1 MQKNRT
7 NRNRTEKKKRTT
19 IKLSLL
25 VRYFHNKLHL
35 HNPHTMLGLRKAILK
50 ASHRNLTVSARR
62 LAEVSVTVDG
72 KTVSIEAGSSII
84 QAADKA
90 GVTIPRYCYHDKL
103 AIAGNCRMCLVDV
116 ERMPKLIASCAV
128 PVQNGMVVH
137 TTSERITKAREG
149 VTEMLLENHP
159 LDCPV
164 CDQGGECDLQDQS
177 QRYGSDRGRFKEV
190 MGKRAVENKPIG
202 PLVKT
207 SMNRC
212 IHCTRCVRFMN
223 DVAGAPEFGTAGRG
237 NDMQIGTYIERN
249 INSEMSGNI
258 IDLCPVGALTSK
270 PYAFRA
276 RPWELKRTETIDVH
290 DAVGSNVR
298 VDARGIEVM
307 RVLPRLN
314 DEINEEWISD
324 KSRFACD
331 GLKTQRL
338 TTPLIRN
345 GDRFETGTWD
355 QALSTIAAAYNK
367 IKPQGDE
374 LKAISGALTDV
385 ESLVALKDLVN
396 RLGSENTTTDVK
408 LLDESHGVDIRS
420 NYIFNSTIDGI
431 EDADQILLI
440 GTNPR
445 HEAAVLNTRIRKVW
459 LRQDLTVGHV
469 GQEFDSTFDLKHF
482 GVDAKALKSALSGE
496 FGKALGQ
503 AKNPLIIIGSGV
515 ADSEDASAIY
525 KIVGEFAAKN
535 KNFNTP
541 DWNGVNLLHRE
552 ASRVGALDV
561 GFVSNSTTKPK
572 FIYLLGA
579 DEIKNKDIPKDAFV
593 VYQGHHGDLGASFA
607 DVILPGS
614 AYTEKS
620 ATYVNTEGRT
630 QITRAAT
637 NAPGVAREDWK
648 IIRALS
654 EYLGATLP
662 YDDLYAIRS
671 RLGQIA
677 PHLVRHDVIE
687 PVSTDVVDLGIKDL
701 VNKNKS
707 AAPIGVPL
715 KNPID
720 NFYFTDVISR
730 SSPTMAKCITSFG
743 AQIDK
748 IKDSKP
754 DLNDI

>member
-1 MQKNRT
+1 MSLRT
-7 NRNRTEKKKRTT
+7 QLLRGSKRF
-19 IKLSLL
+19 ISASS
-25 VRYFHNKLHL
+25 
-35 HNPHTMLGLRKAILK
+35 RKMADVEVIVDGRK
-50 ASHRNLTVSARR
+50 
-62 LAEVSVTVDG
+62 VSV
-72 KTVSIEAGSSII
+72 EAGSSII
-84 QAADKA
+84 QAAELA

-116 ERMPKLIASCAV
+116 EKMPKLIASCAM

-137 TTSERITKAREG
+137 TDSERVKKAREG

-164 CDQGGECDLQDQS
+164 CDQGGECDLQEQS
-177 QRYGSDRGRFKEV
+177 QRYGSDRGRFTEV
-190 MGKRAVENKPIG
+190 MGKRAVENKAIG

-223 DVAGAPEFGTAGRG
+223 DVAGAPELGTAGRG

-276 RPWELKRTETIDVH
+276 RPWELKRTETIDVM
-290 DAVGSNVR
+290 DAVGSNIR

-314 DEINEEWISD
+314 DEVNEEWLSD

-345 GDRFETGTWD
+345 GDKFETATWD
-355 QALSTIAAAYNK
+355 EALSTVAAAYAK
-367 IKPQGDE
+367 IAPKDNE
-374 LKAISGALTDV
+374 IKAIAGALTDA
-385 ESLVALKDLVN
+385 ESLVVLKDLVN
-396 RLGSENTTTDVK
+396 KLGSENVTTDVK
-408 LLDESHGVDIRS
+408 SAVEAHGVDIRS
-420 NYIFNSTIDGI
+420 NYIFNTSIEGI
-431 EDADQILLI
+431 EDADQILLV

-445 HEAAVLNTRIRKVW
+445 HEAAVLNARIRKVW
-459 LRQDLTVGHV
+459 LRQNLEISAV
-469 GQEFDSTFDLKHF
+469 GQEFESTFDVSNL
-482 GVDAKALKSALSGE
+482 GADVKALEKALSSEVGE
-496 FGKALGQ
+496 KLAK
-503 AKNPLIIIGSGV
+503 AKNPLIIVGSGV
-515 ADSEDASAIY
+515 AESEDAQAIY
-525 KIVGEFAAKN
+525 KLVGDFSAKN
-535 KNFNTP
+535 ANFNTGE
-541 DWNGVNLLHRE
+541 WNGLNLLHRE
-552 ASRVGALDV
+552 ASRVAALDL
-561 GFVSNSTTKPK
+561 GFATLDPEVAATKAK

-579 DEIKNKDIPKDAFV
+579 DEIKNQDIPKDAFV

-614 AYTEKS
+614 AYTEKA
-620 ATYVNTEGRT
+620 ATYVNTEGRA
-630 QITRAAT
+630 QSTRAAT
-637 NAPGVAREDWK
+637 NAPQAAREDWK

-654 EYLGATLP
+654 EYLNAKLP
-662 YDDLYAIRS
+662 YDDILAVRT
-671 RLGQIA
+671 RLGEVA
-677 PHLVRHDVIE
+677 PHFVRHNVIE
-687 PVSTDVVDLGIKDL
+687 PVSKDIAQIGFLDL

-707 AAPIGVPL
+707 AKIVGGAL

-730 SSPTMAKCITSFG
+730 SSPTMAKCISAFG
-743 AQIDK
+743 AKVDK
-748 IKDSKP
+748 ITDSKP
-754 DLNDI
+754 DINF

>member
-1 MQKNRT
+1 M
-7 NRNRTEKKKRTT
+7 
-19 IKLSLL
+19 LSSRSLQAS
-25 VRYFHNKLHL
+25 
-35 HNPHTMLGLRKAILK
+35 LRPLA
-50 ASHRNLTVSARR
+50 ARR
-62 LAEVSVTVDG
+62 LFATSRRSLAEVEVTVDG
-72 KTVSIEAGSSII
+72 RKVSIEAGSSII

-90 GVTIPRYCYHDKL
+90 GVTIPRYCYHEKL

-116 ERMPKLIASCAV
+116 ERMPKLIASCAM

-164 CDQGGECDLQDQS
+164 CDQGGECDLQEQS
-177 QRYGSDRGRFKEV
+177 HRYGSDRGRFTEV
-190 MGKRAVENKPIG
+190 VGKRAVENKAIG

-223 DVAGAPEFGTAGRG
+223 DVAGAPELGTAGRG

-258 IDLCPVGALTSK
+258 IDLCPVGALTLK

-276 RPWELKRTETIDVH
+276 RPWELKRTETIDVM

-338 TTPLIRN
+338 TEPLIRN
-345 GDRFETGTWD
+345 GDKFEVGTWD
-355 QALSTIAAAYNK
+355 EAMATIAAAYTK
-367 IKPQGDE
+367 IQPKGDE
-374 LKAISGALTDV
+374 FKAIIGSLADG
-385 ESLVALKDLVN
+385 ESITALKDLTN
-396 RLGSENTTTDVK
+396 KLGSENITTDVK
-408 LLDESHGVDIRS
+408 QAVEAHGVDIRS
-420 NYIFNSTIDGI
+420 NYIFNSTIEGI

-445 HEAAVLNTRIRKVW
+445 HEAAVLNSRIRKVW
-459 LRQDLTVGHV
+459 LRSNLEVAHV
-469 GQEFDSTFDLKHF
+469 GQSFESTFDLEQLGSSVK
-482 GVDAKALKSALSGE
+482 DLTTALA
-496 FGKALGQ
+496 GKYGKKLLE
-503 AKNPLIIIGSGV
+503 AKNPLIIVGSGV
-515 ADSEDASAIY
+515 AELEDLQQIY
-525 KIVGEFAAKN
+525 KVVGDFVAKN
-535 KNFNTP
+535 SKNFLTP
-541 DWNGVNLLHRE
+541 EWNGFNLLHRE
-552 ASRVGALDV
+552 ASRTAALDL
-561 GFVSNSTTKPK
+561 GVSSSPSSSTKSK

-579 DEIKNKDIPKDAFV
+579 DELHNKDIPKDAFV

-630 QITRAAT
+630 QVTRAAT
-637 NAPGVAREDWK
+637 NAPGSAREDWK
-648 IIRALS
+648 IVRALS
-654 EYLGATLP
+654 EYLDAKLP
-662 YDDLYAIRS
+662 YDDLYAIRT
-671 RLGQIA
+671 RMGDIA
-677 PHLVRHDVIE
+677 PHLVRHEVIE
-687 PVSTDVVDLGIKDL
+687 TVSNDVAKIGIVDVFAKLNPGASPVG
-701 VNKNKS
+701 
-707 AAPIGVPL
+707 APL
-715 KNPID
+715 KNPIE

-730 SSPTMAKCITSFG
+730 SSPTMAKCVASFG
-743 AQIDK
+743 AKVDK
-748 IKDSKP
+748 ITDSKP
-754 DLNDI
+754 DINF